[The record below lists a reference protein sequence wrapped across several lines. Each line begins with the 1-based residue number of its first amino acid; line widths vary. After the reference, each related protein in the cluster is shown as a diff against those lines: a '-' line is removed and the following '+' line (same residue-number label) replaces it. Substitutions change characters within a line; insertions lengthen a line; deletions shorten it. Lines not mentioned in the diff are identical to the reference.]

1 MPIILEKKGAQHH
14 IQLQKDDTQGAIV
27 IQLRWSNTAPV
38 DLDLG
43 CYYELR
49 NGKRKLIDA
58 LQFANGEGGPKDR
71 VTKQGCYNNP
81 PYVWHTGDDRGDNNA
96 SQETII
102 VNAKGLALIRRIIV
116 YAYIYE
122 GVAQWNLTDAVVNVT
137 VPHQNTVTV
146 KMGET
151 NNKRRFCAIAQLD
164 FDIHNA
170 ITVKRLVSFHD
181 SHSGADIQYG
191 WGFKYQQTHKKS

>member
-27 IQLRWSNTAPV
+27 IQLRWSNNAPV

-58 LQFANGEGGPKDR
+58 LQFSGGEGGPKDR
-71 VTKQGCYNNP
+71 VTKQGCYTNP
-81 PYVWHTGDDRGDNNA
+81 PYIWHTGDDRGDNE
-96 SQETII
+96 SSRETII
-102 VNAKGLALIRRIIV
+102 VNAKGLAFIRRIIV

-122 GVAQWNLTDAVVNVT
+122 GVAQWNLTDAVVNVN
-137 VPHQNTVTV
+137 VPYQQSVTV
-146 KMGET
+146 KMGNT
-151 NNKRRFCAIAQLD
+151 NDKRRFCAIAQLD
-164 FDIHNA
+164 FDNDNA

-181 SHSGADIQYG
+181 THSDCDRQYG
-191 WGFKYQQTHKKS
+191 WGFKYQQTHKNS